1 MSAKGFERCSLKD
14 SGVFFSSPGVRVELP
29 PWSLMN
35 NCKNQVF
42 PTRPVFLHASMAIF
56 FGREWNE
63 FILWCFQNSSASTM
77 KQKKLAAISSALTS
91 FLLGNRLCFRFK
103 WIGYPQLC
111 HLIGADAAGATQAKG
126 MPFGARF
133 FFWVRQTS
141 HGKWI

>member
-1 MSAKGFERCSLKD
+1 
-14 SGVFFSSPGVRVELP
+14 
-29 PWSLMN
+29 
-35 NCKNQVF
+35 
-42 PTRPVFLHASMAIF
+42 
-56 FGREWNE
+56 
-63 FILWCFQNSSASTM
+63 M

-133 FFWVRQTS
+133 FFGSGKPVMASGSKLS
-141 HGKWI
+141 HVESASNEKGPLGVLGIIIRYYYIIQLYPIKHLVIIKIIWR